1 MFVCNKES
9 LRMEVEVNK
18 NVHLPLWLLLMSR
31 HALLQGLDGYHT
43 VPVK

>member
-1 MFVCNKES
+1 MYICNEEGS
-9 LRMEVEVNK
+9 RMQMGVNK

-43 VPVK
+43 VPVQ